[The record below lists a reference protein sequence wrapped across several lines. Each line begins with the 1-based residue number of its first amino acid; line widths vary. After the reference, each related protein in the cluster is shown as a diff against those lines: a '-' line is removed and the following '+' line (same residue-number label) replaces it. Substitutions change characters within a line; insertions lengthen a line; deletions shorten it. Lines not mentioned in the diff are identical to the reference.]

1 MFRFPWLASR
11 TRNTGGS
18 KQQNRRLI
26 CEPLERRELL
36 AGDLES
42 IVGIISSTA
51 GFPEIDI
58 ATDSA
63 GNTYLASTLGKN
75 SGTIDLDPAHGYAD
89 NRDLLS
95 SASDHSL
102 AYFAKYLPDG
112 SLDWVR
118 HAQSPVVGSIYP
130 TRIIAAPSGDGIF
143 FSGIF
148 LGSITIGSATY
159 TDTGI
164 SDRFVGKLDAD
175 GTFAWSHGFSV
186 VDHDELVIDLA
197 VDEDGQRLFVTGT
210 NKVTYGNLSCALIAI
225 DFSDTANVH
234 VDWNT
239 DFPGGISAL
248 EVTSSGQ
255 VVAVGSLTGSADF
268 DPGSGKYILSS
279 GSGKNAPTTGYIWK
293 LSSTGSLVS
302 AVKFEPAKVGS
313 AWASDV
319 AIDTSNNLYVAGRF
333 SGKVDFRPGSATL
346 NLTSSSGFD
355 GFFAKVDPSGNVL
368 YAKQYAAANDQIV
381 RGIAVGPD
389 GVYLTGVT
397 TANGTST
404 NGFVV
409 NFADSASGGVQ
420 WQYLLTST
428 IHASPQQIA
437 INPVTGLVNIVGLF
451 RGDVNADA
459 DPDSELSQS
468 SDWDDLFWLSLT
480 P

>member
-11 TRNTGGS
+11 TRNTGGR
-18 KQQNRRLI
+18 KQQNRRLT

-42 IVGIISSTA
+42 IVGIISPTGSP
-51 GFPEIDI
+51 GIDI

-63 GNTYLASTLGKN
+63 GNTYLASILRKN
-75 SGTIDLDPAHGYAD
+75 SGTIDLDPAHDYTD
-89 NRDLLS
+89 NRDILS

-118 HAQSPVVGSIYP
+118 HAQSPVVGDMRP
-130 TRIIAAPSGDGIF
+130 TRIIAAPTGDGIY
-143 FSGIF
+143 FSGVF
-148 LGSITIGSATY
+148 SGSITIGSSTY
-159 TDTGI
+159 SDTGL

-197 VDEDGQRLFVTGT
+197 VDEVGQRLFVTGT
-210 NKVTYGNLSCALIAI
+210 NKVTYGTLSCALIAI
-225 DFSDTANVH
+225 DFADTANVH
-234 VDWNT
+234 VDWNI
-239 DFPGGISAL
+239 DFPTISAV
-248 EVTSSGQ
+248 EVTSGGQ
-255 VVAVGSLTGSADF
+255 VVAVGNLTGSADF

-293 LSSTGSLVS
+293 LSATGALVS
-302 AVKFEPAKVGS
+302 AVKFEPAKGAS
-313 AWASDV
+313 AWVNDL
-319 AIDTSNNLYVAGRF
+319 AIDASNNLYVAGRF

-346 NLTSSSGFD
+346 NLTSASGFD
-355 GFFAKVDPSGNVL
+355 GYFAKVDPSGNVL

-381 RGIAVGPD
+381 RGIAVGPG

-397 TANGTST
+397 TANETST

-420 WQYLLTST
+420 WQYTLTST

-437 INPVTGLVNIVGLF
+437 INPVTGLVNIVGIF
-451 RGDVNADA
+451 RGNVNADA